1 MGLPALSSSGSSIR
15 AAYCSDPSATHPPAA
30 PPGQIWPTNT
40 SSCCEGASCRGGG
53 GARLARDSVT
63 GATTKLK
70 RAMVAR
76 IYQAE
81 IESLYEEDEEE
92 Y

>member
-1 MGLPALSSSGSSIR
+1 MG
-15 AAYCSDPSATHPPAA
+15 
-30 PPGQIWPTNT
+30 
-40 SSCCEGASCRGGG
+40 E